1 MSQVAQPLFHP
12 QPMLEITLTAYSDKD
27 RVDFSYLRL
36 DGQPL
41 RVEDVRDVL
50 ASVLA
55 HLAPHPVTTPL
66 LPPTPTLF
74 PEAS

>member
-1 MSQVAQPLFHP
+1 MNPIAQPLFHP

-27 RVDFSYLRL
+27 RIDFSYLRL

-41 RVEDVRDVL
+41 RVEDVRHVL
-50 ASVLA
+50 TSVLV
-55 HLAPHPVTTPL
+55 HLAPQPETAPLHP
-66 LPPTPTLF
+66 PPPTLF